1 MMANKIEMN
10 LKQKAELTKAIAYG
24 LAKNPEFIKTVV
36 QYNGASQI
44 GYKIAEHTKEA
55 VENIVR

>member
-1 MMANKIEMN
+1 MANKIGMSYE
-10 LKQKAELTKAIAYG
+10 QQAELAKTIAYG
-24 LAKNPEFIKTVV
+24 LARNPEFIKVVV
-36 QYNGASQI
+36 QYNGNSQI